1 MVFCLSYSFDLDG
14 ISGVLFGVFF
24 WFRWRTWCFGWRIL
38 LIGIVLVGALG
49 ILVGI
54 LGVFVIGYLLYEH
67 ENLVF
72 RMVYLVLSS

>member
-1 MVFCLSYSFDLDG
+1 MGYLVFCLAYSFDLDG
-14 ISGVLFGVFF
+14 VPGV
-24 WFRWRTWCFGWRIL
+24 

-49 ILVGI
+49 
-54 LGVFVIGYLLYEH
+54 VFVIGTVYLLYEH